1 MTEPPFR
8 AEHVGSLL
16 RPARLRTAHRD
27 RAAGKIN
34 PDEFRRIQDD
44 AIRDAVALQ
53 ERLGFKLATDGEF
66 RRASYWSHFLEA
78 VEGMTV
84 KPSPF
89 RFSDAAGHESEF
101 LAPHV
106 TGKVRRKHSISGE
119 EFRFLTSVAR
129 AMPKVTIP
137 SAPTM
142 HLYGGS
148 KAVDRTAYPTD
159 DAYYADLAR
168 IFRDEFAELAAQGCR
183 YVQIDEVPLAMLCD
197 ATVRAKVQAGG
208 WDPARLVREYVKLL
222 NDCMESRPAGMTFGM
237 HLCRGNLRGTWLS
250 SGGYEYVAEQ
260 MFGGVTVD
268 AFFLEFDS
276 ARAGDFTPLRF
287 VPKDKRVVLGLISTK
302 TPVLEKP
309 DQLARRI
316 DDAARFVDLDR
327 LSISPQ
333 CGFAS
338 TVAGNPVT
346 FEDEVKKLE
355 LVVETARTV
364 WGSA

>member
-27 RAAGKIN
+27 LAAGKIGQ
-34 PDEFRRIQDD
+34 DEFRRLQDD

-53 ERLGFKLATDGEF
+53 ERLGFRLVTDGEF
-66 RRASYWSHFLEA
+66 RRASYWSHFLDA

-89 RFSDAAGHESEF
+89 HFSDSSGKETEF

-106 TGKVRRKHSISGE
+106 IGKVRRKRPISGD
-119 EFRFLTSVAR
+119 EFAFLKSVAKVL
-129 AMPKVTIP
+129 PKVTIP

-142 HLYGGS
+142 HLYGGARAIDR
-148 KAVDRTAYPTD
+148 AVYPTD
-159 DAYYADLAR
+159 DAYYADLAGV
-168 IFRDEFAELAAQGCR
+168 FREEFAELGRAGCR

-197 ATVRAKVQAGG
+197 ATVRAKVQADG
-208 WDPARLVREYVKLL
+208 WDPARLVRDYMKLL
-222 NDCMESRPAGMTFGM
+222 NGCMTPRPPGMTFGM

-250 SGGYEYVAEQ
+250 SGGYGYVAEA
-260 MFGGVTVD
+260 MFGGVDVD

-276 ARAGDFTPLRF
+276 VRAGDFTPLRF

-302 TPVLEKP
+302 TPALEKP
-309 DQLARRI
+309 DELARRI
-316 DDAARFVDLDR
+316 DDAARYVDLDR
-327 LSISPQ
+327 LSLSPQ

-338 TVAGNPVT
+338 TVAGNPIT
-346 FEDEVKKLE
+346 FDDEVGKLD
-355 LVVETARTV
+355 LVVATARKV
-364 WGSA
+364 WGTA

>member
-16 RPARLRTAHRD
+16 RPMRLRTAHRD
-27 RAAGKIN
+27 LAAGKITQ
-34 PDEFRRIQDD
+34 DEFRRLQDD

-53 ERLGFKLATDGEF
+53 ERLGFKLVTDGEF

-78 VEGMTV
+78 VDGMTV

-89 RFSDAAGHESEF
+89 HFSDSSGKETEF
-101 LAPHV
+101 LAPYV
-106 TGKVRRKHSISGE
+106 TGKVKRKHAISGD
-119 EFRFLTSVAR
+119 EFRFLKSVAH

-148 KAVDRTAYPTD
+148 RAIDRDTYPTD
-159 DAYYADLAR
+159 AAYYADLAQ
-168 IFRDEFAELAAQGCR
+168 IFRDEFAELAAAGCR
-183 YVQIDEVPLAMLCD
+183 YAQIDEVPLAMLCD
-197 ATVRAKVQAGG
+197 ATVRAKVVANG

-222 NDCMESRPAGMTFGM
+222 NDCMEPRPRGMIFAM

-250 SGGYEYVAEQ
+250 SGGYDYVAEQ
-260 MFGGVTVD
+260 MFGGVKVD

-276 ARAGDFTPLRF
+276 ARAGDFSPLRF
-287 VPKDKRVVLGLISTK
+287 VPKDKRVVLGLVSTK

-309 DQLARRI
+309 DELRRRI
-316 DDAARFVDLDR
+316 DDAARYVDLDR

-355 LVVETARTV
+355 LVVDTARKV
-364 WGSA
+364 WGTA